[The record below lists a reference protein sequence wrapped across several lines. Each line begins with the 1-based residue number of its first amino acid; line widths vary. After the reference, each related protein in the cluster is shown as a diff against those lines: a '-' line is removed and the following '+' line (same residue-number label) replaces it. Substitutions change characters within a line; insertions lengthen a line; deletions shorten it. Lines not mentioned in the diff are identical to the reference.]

1 MSKQGR
7 APVIGVTACKRDSTF
22 GPWNIEAVILPSTYT
37 DIIEEAGGQPILL
50 PPGCC
55 ASNLDFLDGLV
66 VAGGPDIHPSLYGQE
81 PGEHVYLAHP
91 DQDNSES
98 SLIKA
103 AIERDIPLLGICRGM
118 QLMCVIHGGSMH
130 QHLPETPGFEE
141 HGGWDGEVT
150 EHGVSIIAGSHLH
163 AVMGDEVMA
172 NSTHHQGISD
182 PGSLQISAYSI
193 HDNLIEGVER
203 TDKTFCIGVQWHPE
217 RIGHIGL
224 YRALVE
230 AARGS

>member
-1 MSKQGR
+1 M
-7 APVIGVTACKRDSTF
+7 
-22 GPWNIEAVILPSTYT
+22 Y
-37 DIIEEAGGQPILL
+37 
-50 PPGCC
+50 
-55 ASNLDFLDGLV
+55 
-66 VAGGPDIHPSLYGQE
+66 
-81 PGEHVYLAHP
+81 
-91 DQDNSES
+91 
-98 SLIKA
+98 
-103 AIERDIPLLGICRGM
+103 
-118 QLMCVIHGGSMH
+118 

-150 EHGVSIIAGSHLH
+150 EHVVSIIGDSHLH
-163 AVMGDEVMA
+163 AIMGDEVMA

-182 PGSLQISAYSI
+182 AGSLQISAYSV

-203 TDKTFCIGVQWHPE
+203 NDKRFCIGVQWHPE

>member
-1 MSKQGR
+1 MSKQAR

-55 ASNLDFLDGLV
+55 SSNLDFLDGLV

-81 PGEHVYLAHP
+81 PSEHVYLAHQ
-91 DQDNSES
+91 DQDDSES

-103 AIERDIPLLGICRGM
+103 ALERDIPLLGICRGM
-118 QLMCVIHGGSMH
+118 QLMCVLHGGSMH

-141 HGGWDGEVT
+141 HGGWNGEVT
-150 EHGVSIIAGSHLH
+150 EHGVSIIEGSHLH
-163 AVMGDEVMA
+163 AIMGAEIIA
-172 NSTHHQGISD
+172 NSTHHQGVSD
-182 PGSLQISAYSI
+182 AGSLQISAYSK

-203 TDKTFCIGVQWHPE
+203 NDKRFCIGVQWHPE
-217 RIGHIGL
+217 RIGHLGL
-224 YRALVE
+224 YCALVE

>member
-1 MSKQGR
+1 MSKQAR
-7 APVIGVTACKRDSTF
+7 APVIGITACKRDSTF

-37 DIIEEAGGQPILL
+37 NIIEEAGGQPILL

-55 ASNLDFLDGLV
+55 SSNLDFLDGLV

-81 PGEHVYLAHP
+81 PSEHVYLAHQ
-91 DQDNSES
+91 DQDDSES

-103 AIERDIPLLGICRGM
+103 ALERDIPLLGICRGM
-118 QLMCVIHGGSMH
+118 QLMCVLHGGSMH

-141 HGGWDGEVT
+141 HGGWNGEVT
-150 EHGVSIIAGSHLH
+150 EHGVSIIEGSHLH
-163 AVMGDEVMA
+163 AIMGAEIIA
-172 NSTHHQGISD
+172 NSTHHQGVSNA
-182 PGSLQISAYSI
+182 GSLQISAYSK

-203 TDKTFCIGVQWHPE
+203 NDKRFCIGVQWHPE
-217 RIGHIGL
+217 RIGHLGL